1 MESRTRVLEAF
12 HWGRFTTGSGSR
24 ALWLLLAPFA
34 VLNLARYAVLFS
46 AGRPFRDRAAD
57 AVLRLLGVALTV
69 TLVVNVA
76 YVAWDLLVR
85 QCAAAGRDGLCV
97 TQNRWLSWLA
107 GWPFGLQ
114 LLVGALAPAAA
125 LVMLWWFGR
134 QVFLYNPPGRAAVW
148 REPTGSFDDQAFWY
162 TSPKA
167 PMLRALHLA
176 VACGVVGMLCV
187 GMLWSPAQPARS
199 QHVFDWV
206 LLVGS
211 GLLVAVALVLIA
223 IGPDVGH
230 DGQLPVDEHGRDP
243 VRVPRWASALRRLAL
258 AVAVAALGWTV
269 WQRWSATPE
278 LGRSL
283 GGFEVAANLTAVAV
297 AVLLLLLAL
306 VCWRQRRGSKFLNR
320 VNVPEAFRPFW
331 GGFGAWML
339 AAVACLLGN
348 GFAAATTFQVATLLG
363 RPVPRGEQARGSE
376 QDIEVASSYW
386 HTAVGW
392 TVLVAFLLLLA
403 GVGALLAVRAIW
415 SHAGATLLD
424 FVKDDYLEKGGVGAE
439 TPPPRGL
446 NRIVRRWRIGL
457 LRYRY
462 HRALG
467 ALAIAGGVLLGAV
480 GVLSLLR
487 LVLVDWRNGDPVTT
501 LATSTMGGF
510 GTLVVTGLAGL
521 LLLLGLRSWR
531 SPSWGTSVGILWDL
545 LSFWPRLAHPICPP
559 PYGGRTVLGVADRA
573 RQLLLEQ
580 EAAAVVLSGHSQ
592 GGLVNIAAVAV
603 MRHQVTSNAPKEEV
617 MAGEEAA
624 LVLPGICLVTY
635 GSQLQFIYARLF
647 PAYAGFECLQAIY
660 RELRGRWRNVHRWTD
675 PLGGPVLGW
684 PAKDTPRPFPSSGRL
699 DWCQMSLAGPP
710 VHPLT
715 SKEFR
720 TGRQRDDAVGIRTG
734 DEIRLRDPATV
745 RDSGWHP
752 QSPLRGHSG
761 YYDDPAFDQVVADL
775 AGELTERRRPQ
786 LADRHDGR
794 AGLAAATPDG
804 SRK

>member
-1 MESRTRVLEAF
+1 MEPRTRVLEAF

-114 LLVGALAPAAA
+114 LLVGALAPAAT
-125 LVMLWWFGR
+125 LGMLWWFGR
-134 QVFLYNPPGRAAVW
+134 QVFLYNPPGKPVTW

-176 VACGVVGMLCV
+176 AAFGVVGMLCV
-187 GMLWSPAQPARS
+187 AMLWSPAQPARS
-199 QHVFDWV
+199 QQVFDWV

-223 IGPDVGH
+223 IGPDVADDD
-230 DGQLPVDEHGRDP
+230 DGLPVDERGRDP

-258 AVAVAALGWTV
+258 AVAVVALGWTV

-306 VCWRQRRGSKFLNR
+306 VCWRQRHGSKFLNR

-363 RPVPRGEQARGSE
+363 RPVPRGEQALGGE
-376 QDIEVASSYW
+376 QDIEVAGSYW
-386 HTAVGW
+386 TTAVGW
-392 TVLVAFLLLLA
+392 ALLVACLLLLA
-403 GVGALLAVRAIW
+403 AVGAVLAIRATR
-415 SHAGATLLD
+415 SHGGPELLD
-424 FVKDDYLEKGGVGAE
+424 IVKEDYADAG

-446 NRIVRRWRIGL
+446 HRIARRWRTCR

-462 HRALG
+462 HWALG
-467 ALAIAGGVLLGAV
+467 TLAVAGGLLLGAV

-487 LVLVDWRNGDPVTT
+487 LVLVDWRSGDPVTT
-501 LATSTMGGF
+501 LATSTLGGF
-510 GTLVVTGLAGL
+510 GALVVTGLAGL

-531 SPSWGTSVGILWDL
+531 SPSWRTGVGILWDL

-573 RQLLLEQ
+573 RQLLVEQ

-592 GGLVNIAAVAV
+592 GGLVNLAAVAV
-603 MRHQVTSNAPKEEV
+603 LRHQSASSVPKEEV
-617 MAGEEAA
+617 MSRADASR
-624 LVLPGICLVTY
+624 VLDRTCLVTY

-647 PAYAGFECLQAIY
+647 PAYAGFECLQAVY
-660 RELRGRWRNVHRWTD
+660 RELRGHWRNVHRWTD

-684 PAKDTPRPFPSSGRL
+684 PANGTPRPFLSSGRL
-699 DWCQMSLAGPP
+699 DWHQMSLPERPDGS
-710 VHPLT
+710 LT
-715 SKEFR
+715 NPEIR
-720 TGRQRDDAVGIRTG
+720 PGRDRDDAVGIRTG
-734 DEIRLRDPATV
+734 DEIRLRDPAAV
-745 RDSGWHP
+745 RESGWHP

-761 YYDDPAFDQVVADL
+761 YYDDPVFDQVVADL
-775 AGELTERRRPQ
+775 ADELTASRGPQ
-786 LADRHDGR
+786 AEPPNGR